1 MDIVVTLDILNEEEC
16 KQKLL
21 CLFEE
26 VYGKQY
32 VGKIIVKKLDP
43 EGYAVTLGLN
53 NIDKPMLIM
62 AELPDDKFLS
72 FFREELRTKQLANV
86 KYYTGYKTDFYDR
99 R

>member
-1 MDIVVTLDILNEEEC
+1 MAPKHIRE
-16 KQKLL
+16 
-21 CLFEE
+21 
-26 VYGKQY
+26 
-32 VGKIIVKKLDP
+32 LDP
-43 EGYAVTLGLN
+43 VGYEIGFEHHQYHP
-53 NIDKPMLIM
+53 IFIS